1 MGSQFYRMQY
11 ACCLLNRKRSRT
23 PLSIAISVI
32 LLQSIGYVYTGL
44 MQAVGA
50 SSKVFEYID
59 RKPELKP
66 DGKLAPD
73 TLKGKLE
80 FRNVSFAYP
89 SRPNSKVLQVGH
101 RLLSV
106 IDKCLYI
113 VHLNT

>member
-1 MGSQFYRMQY
+1 M
-11 ACCLLNRKRSRT
+11 
-23 PLSIAISVI
+23 SVI

-106 IDKCLYI
+106 IDKCVYI
-113 VHLNT
+113 VHRNTEIIGLMW